1 MCLWG
6 KYHATHTADSAIP
19 RGVMGSSPP
28 RRDEGARPR
37 KRPWYLVL
45 ALIGSWIFGAS
56 GFIDGCSTLA
66 FYKTPTV
73 DAADYVQGVKGDGER
88 IAATATAERYIT
100 AMHTAKERV
109 FPLGIAALLLGGAM
123 VAFSAR
129 AMSGR
134 PGARSGLIQVVTVQA
149 ALVVAT
155 HFITPDIR
163 AARTDLEGAVVS
175 AQLRESGQEQEIID
189 QSLALYPKIV
199 RFRSSVW
206 LVFRSLGA
214 TMILLALTRSR
225 TRLFF
230 EALEAPVS
238 DR

>member
-1 MCLWG
+1 
-6 KYHATHTADSAIP
+6 
-19 RGVMGSSPP
+19 MGSSPP
-28 RRDEGARPR
+28 SRDETERGRQRR

-56 GFIDGCSTLA
+56 GFVDGCSTLA

-73 DAADYVQGVKGDGER
+73 DAADYVAGVKGDGER
-88 IAATATAERYIT
+88 IEATAAAERYIT

-123 VAFSAR
+123 VVFSAR

-134 PGARSGLIQVVTVQA
+134 SGARSGLIQVITVQA

-155 HFITPDIR
+155 HFLTPDVR
-163 AARTDLEGAVVS
+163 ASRTDLEGAVVS
-175 AQLRESGQEQEIID
+175 AQLRESGQEQQVID

-199 RFRSSVW
+199 RFRSAVW
-206 LVFRSLGA
+206 LVFRSTAALL
-214 TMILLALTRSR
+214 ILLALTRPR

-230 EALEAPVS
+230 EALEEPVS
-238 DR
+238 ER